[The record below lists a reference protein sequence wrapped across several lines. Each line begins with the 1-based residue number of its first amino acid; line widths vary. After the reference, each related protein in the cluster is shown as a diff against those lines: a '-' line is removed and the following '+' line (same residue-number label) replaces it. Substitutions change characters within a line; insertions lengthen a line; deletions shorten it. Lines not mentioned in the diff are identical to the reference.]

1 MFEAPTSEAIGQR
14 SKTCPRCAED
24 IEALASWC
32 PWCGAHFVVT
42 SRGYCHTCH
51 DVTASDTAGRC
62 KACGSSLVDVRIE
75 SALVAEPAPAP
86 VVTPPAAEPPG
97 PTPAVAVTPAPVAA
111 QPPPPV
117 PTTTAGGVAVG
128 RARAGVALAPMQWA
142 AYLLQGL
149 AAVGLFLL
157 FVFQF
162 ENESLVLAVG
172 EGAFVKEVAYI
183 GWGAPIA
190 ALLVSILIP
199 QPVGPRGMRFRF
211 SRGRSERMK
220 HFKGERRRHGSMQI
234 VSARWFTGRLVA
246 VALVWLAG
254 IPITFASLSTV
265 ENAALQPGAYIATAF
280 MLLGALTA
288 VTLLVTRKRA
298 VLVDDEGNV
307 FESDAP

>member
-1 MFEAPTSEAIGQR
+1 MFEVPTSEAIGQR
-14 SKTCPRCAED
+14 LKTCPRCAED
-24 IEALASWC
+24 IEALSSWC

-42 SRGYCHTCH
+42 SKGYCQTCH

-75 SALVAEPAPAP
+75 SELVAEPAPAP
-86 VVTPPAAEPPG
+86 VVMPPVAEPPAQ
-97 PTPAVAVTPAPVAA
+97 TPAVAVLPPPVGA

-117 PTTTAGGVAVG
+117 PTRTAAGAAVG
-128 RARAGVALAPMQWA
+128 RARAGVALASMQWA
-142 AYLLQGL
+142 AYLLHGL

-162 ENESLVLAVG
+162 GNESLALAVG
-172 EGAFVKEVAYI
+172 EGAFLKEVAYI

-199 QPVGPRGMRFRF
+199 QPVGPKGMRFRF
-211 SRGRSERMK
+211 SHGRSERMK
-220 HFKGERRRHGSMQI
+220 HFKDERRRFGIVQV

-254 IPITFASLSTV
+254 IPVTFASLSTV
-265 ENAALQPGAYIATAF
+265 ENAELQPGAYIATAF

-288 VTLLVTRKRA
+288 VTLLVARKRA
-298 VLVDDEGNV
+298 VSVDDEGNV
-307 FESDAP
+307 FESDVP